1 VFGRN
6 FGALNN
12 MNARA
17 SVEASVC
24 ATTTWRSDSSV
35 LCSIRAG
42 IGKDLAVSVELQ
54 ESSVKRASTV
64 TQVFS
69 YDVAR
74 IQSWI
79 FFQWAPNYEY
89 NHPPA
94 TGRNSISVLGINF
107 GTASYS
113 DSGRHGDTV
122 AEATGWISDSTL
134 RVRFAAGVGAELYL
148 GVTTP
153 SGVGA
158 NNRGFSYGKPVITRR
173 HIEPSRSALVG
184 PANSPLS
191 GNSTTTIAGFNFGTV
206 DYSGQ
211 AKLGGTAITNVLT
224 NWKSDTMIAIRTPPG
239 ACVGVEVSLTV
250 AKQVDTHTKAWSYD
264 APEFTSPPGAAVNG
278 SAINSPTTGG
288 KTVTVLGINMG
299 AWDLTGQGKYGGT
312 SGEATKWTSDS
323 SVAFKSP
330 SGFAAG
336 LTVAFSVCG
345 QSGRVRRQ
353 LSYDAPTVTDQ
364 SPSNGPSAG
373 GGTITLF
380 GNNFGT
386 LDFTGRAS
394 VGTHSNQSLVYLDG
408 DGGLVAY
415 NVTGATTCEST
426 RWLSET
432 SARCKVSAGAGV
444 QYGVAFTVGQ
454 SIGTQ
459 QTGHFFSYDIPVMT
473 GAFPAN
479 GPAYGGENVTLRF
492 GGSLTTYSITML
504 GRDFGRVDYTPKAR
518 LGDTDCMAAKWLSS
532 SSLVCKIPGGGCKDV
547 SIAVSVL
554 GYNNGTQYGVATKQF
569 SYDAPALSTID
580 AGNNTGPTTGGA
592 NFQIN
597 GKNFGP
603 GIHSIVYRIGSTNM
617 NETTW
622 ISDTFVMGKVPA
634 GVGRA
639 LTLAISV
646 CGNQGALSRVYSY
659 SAPNVTGAAGG
670 EVNQMLFTG
679 KRTGDAMDPAPSVPL
694 VVQTGGSTVS
704 VTGAYFGQADYS
716 ASVRFASTAGIRTN
730 WTSDTAIEAVNP
742 SGVCANH
749 HLVATVGVQSG
760 TLKDA
765 FCYDIPF
772 VTAGTGQW
780 RNRPTT
786 GSQSIS
792 LLGVNFGSAQYSP
805 AGRVIWTE
813 LKSEWSSST
822 PDGLKNYTGTACMG
836 TGWISFSSVS
846 CKYPAG
852 IYPNHIVR
860 FTICGEGTNNNETTF
875 SYDEPKILRLHH
887 GNSPAS
893 GQVSMHV
900 TGLNFGTADYSAQM
914 YVGHTKSKVYDAT
927 NASQT
932 VFMAINWYSDSSLY
946 AKTPPGLGL
955 ELGIILFHNVSDR
968 LAGTLQGLYSYDGP
982 TISSVAQANSPA
994 IGAINITISGA
1005 NYGMQDWAAPPLSS
1019 SQIQGLLR
1027 AGGTASDSTYWVSDS
1042 SLLGLLSPGVC
1053 LRRPLAVSV
1062 MTLVGTASGGF
1073 SFDKPVIYWND
1084 TSKMFSGPLVDNGDG
1099 ATFTPNAPAV
1109 GNQNVT
1115 LGGYNFGKN
1124 DFTVKARIGATSL
1137 LLMQWSSDTAV
1148 VGLVAPGVCR
1158 SLNTSMV
1165 VCNQVATSS
1174 KVFSYNRPQVDMN
1187 GTHTPTTG
1195 KQVLVLNGLN
1205 YGANSYSPS
1214 VRLGVSSGQAT
1225 HWTSDTVV
1233 LVQVAAGITQSLV
1246 MVSTVCEQV
1255 GTQQATNSYFSYDG
1269 PQTSSMK
1276 GNGPATGGTFLTV
1289 AGSDFG
1295 TARYTGGA
1303 RIGNGNQNNTIF
1315 GATAAEA
1322 TGWRSDSAITAKLPA
1337 GVSHLL
1343 GVTFTVG
1350 LQRGTSSAHF
1360 TFDVPKPAAVKLA
1373 NGPALGTTSM
1383 TISGSNFG
1391 MADYSGKSAI
1401 GYTSAETSVW
1411 GSTTSLLAKL
1421 AAGVGHGHE
1430 VVVTV
1435 GDTILD
1441 ANAQPPMEGVIID
1454 HRAYGTQESLFSYDA
1469 PAVTSTL
1476 SYVLATTGQ
1485 ESLTVLGGSF
1495 ATWANSAQARLG
1507 HSAAEALNWN
1517 SDSQLTLKVPAGCGK
1532 EKSIVV
1538 TSQLRTGSLSKAVSY
1553 HVPKLSSVATPNLA
1567 TSGRFRFISVS
1578 GSNFVQHETSSRS
1591 SVGKTAAIQTLWA
1604 SETTVRSSPSAGSCS
1619 GLEVVVSVCTQV
1631 GTLSQAVSYDKPA
1644 LRAISGTNSRKT
1656 GGSTSTVS
1664 GTNFA
1669 TSDISGRFRF
1679 ESAAESTRWRS
1690 DSSVMARA
1698 PAGHDG
1704 MLKIV
1709 FTACHAM
1716 STLTGAFTF
1725 DSPVITKGHPT
1736 NGPALATT
1744 LTAYGLNF
1752 AKADYSAKTRLGG
1765 SAVGTTAWTS
1775 DSAVASFAHSGVG
1788 GLHDVVFT
1796 IATQLNSL
1804 ERVFTFD
1811 DPVITTVLG
1820 TNGMATGGT
1829 DISIYGMNFG
1839 KWDDSATAKVGG
1851 NACASTRWVSNSHM
1865 ICKAPAGLCQNK
1877 DISIEYP
1884 NGKSGLYSKVFSYN
1898 GPSVTVASLGNGPA
1912 TGRNDVTVMGSN
1924 FGTAEYSQRVSVVGG
1939 GYVIPAQ
1946 TTWLADDTLSAKM
1959 PAGGG
1964 INMALTAEVCQVRST
1979 LARAYCYDVPSVSAI
1994 NSKSANTWDPVTMSN
2009 APQTG
2014 GSTTTVFGQNFGAFD
2029 LSMESTIGGTKT
2041 LMSRWI
2047 SDSSLIVR
2055 VPPGVEQGA
2064 AVDVYLKE
2072 AGHKMASLTL
2082 SFSFDTPMI
2091 TAVSPA
2097 PAEAQSTI
2105 TISGTNMGAW
2115 DTSPTV
2121 QIGGTVCE
2129 AAAWASWS
2137 SVLCKTPA
2145 GVGGVHDVEIVV
2157 AGHGASLVDALTYG
2171 PPRVKSAQLPNG
2183 PLSGGTTVT
2192 VFGTGFGGSNTSPN
2206 AKFGG
2211 TQCITTIWRSATS
2224 LTCTLSAGIG
2234 RAAVTVEESST
2245 GTVYTGS
2252 KSDAFFYDSP
2262 KPTSVLAGN
2271 APGTG
2276 GVTLS
2281 IMGSNFGS
2289 YVPAS
2294 SADSLKARLGNN
2306 PCRTTTWTSD
2316 TAASCVVPDGIGVA
2330 PLTLDLAGSAGRLE
2344 EAVIY
2349 DGFYVTSISPRN
2361 SPTAGG
2367 SSVTVTGV
2375 MLGTQD
2381 SLPKVMFGARA
2392 GTVKW
2397 ISPTSVI
2404 VETPA
2409 HVKEWRGTDVTVT
2422 VDRAHLF
2429 QNYFSYDRAIIT
2441 SVKPSKGELL
2451 GGNVVTIFGSNFG
2464 NVATPFTIMI
2474 GDVNCTKVTYISD
2487 QRCTCQAPPHP
2498 SYTLVSVSYAHASVS
2513 WLSAK
2518 EMATYPDYVFKLS
2531 DAYEYKVYNG
2541 PNTIGTPVSTAVTA
2555 GAAATLALGGGTK
2568 MSIPAGA
2575 FSVPVDVSLAAIA
2588 PFKGAEPAPG
2598 NSFASDLLV
2607 FNTADANGTY
2617 VAPAA
2622 PISVAM
2628 PVKLN
2633 SRRAPG
2639 PASELSGISQVSLR
2653 MSVDALLLNLS
2664 ESAPPSRRRL
2674 LQANANPRGAWLDKC
2689 TGSWKAVCSTEV
2701 NKDTNAVQGDIPQS
2715 VFSDKCFNPSSSC
2728 TPAIIAADQCEGA
2741 GGTFAAMAFE
2751 QDPCPAKSGSE
2762 NNNVGL
2768 IVGVV
2773 VGGVAA
2779 LLILVGSLF
2788 WYRRKLA
2795 QEEEED
2801 ASYAS
2806 SKSYSDDEEIGS
2818 QYTSRSGSYPP
2829 SPRLQIM
2836 PGSGM
2841 YMTGGST
2848 GMPGSGLY
2856 LPPPSAYELPG
2867 GSLGMPGSGMY
2878 LPPSLYQQ
2886 MGSAQ
2891 PMGDPLQY
2899 MGSQYGDSQATL
2911 GGMGL
2916 PPPVFSEGMGIGAM
2930 ASGSPQG
2937 YYSGYRAPSRP
2948 VDERQM

>member
-1 VFGRN
+1 
-6 FGALNN
+6 
-12 MNARA
+12 
-17 SVEASVC
+17 
-24 ATTTWRSDSSV
+24 V

-42 IGKDLAVSVELQ
+42 IGKDVEVSVELQ
-54 ESSVKRASTV
+54 ENSVKRASTV

-74 IQSWI
+74 IDSWI
-79 FFQWAPNYEY
+79 FFQWSPAYPY

-107 GTASYS
+107 GTSIYS
-113 DSGRHGDTV
+113 DSGRLGNT
-122 AEATGWISDSTL
+122 ASEATEWVSDSTL
-134 RVRFAAGVGAELYL
+134 KLRFAAGVGAALYF

-173 HIEPSRSALVG
+173 HIDAGTALVG

-191 GNSTTTIAGFNFGTV
+191 GNSTTTISGFNFGTV
-206 DYSGQ
+206 DYTGQ
-211 AKLGGTAITNVLT
+211 AKLGGTAINKVLT
-224 NWKSDTMIAIRTPPG
+224 NWQSDTMIAIRTPPG
-239 ACVGVEVSLTV
+239 ACVGVDVSLTV
-250 AKQVDTHTKAWSYD
+250 AQQVDTHTKAWSYD
-264 APEFTSPPGAAVNG
+264 APEFSSPPGAAVNG

-336 LTVAFSVCG
+336 HTAAFSVCG
-345 QSGRVRRQ
+345 QSASVRKQ
-353 LSYDAPTVTDQ
+353 LSYDVPTVTDQ

-415 NVTGATTCEST
+415 NVTGATACEST

-454 SIGTQ
+454 NIGTQ

-492 GGSLTTYSITML
+492 GGPLTTYSITML

-580 AGNNTGPTTGGA
+580 AGNNTGPTSGGA
-592 NFQIN
+592 DFQIN

-603 GIHSIVYRIGSTNM
+603 GIQSIVYRIGSTSM

-622 ISDTFVMGKVPA
+622 ISDTFVKGKVPA
-634 GVGRA
+634 GVGKA

-646 CGNQGALSRVYSY
+646 CGSHGALSRVYSY

-670 EVNQMLFTG
+670 EVNQLFFTG
-679 KRTGDAMDPAPSVPL
+679 TRTGGAMDPAPSVPL

-716 ASVRFASTAGIRTN
+716 ARVRFASTAGIRTN

-742 SGVCANH
+742 SGACANH
-749 HLVATVGVQSG
+749 HLVATVGVQTG
-760 TLKDA
+760 TLEDA

-772 VTAGTGQW
+772 VTAGTSKW
-780 RNRPTT
+780 LNRPTT
-786 GSQSIS
+786 GGQSIS
-792 LLGVNFGSAQYSP
+792 LLGVNFGTAHYSP

-813 LKSEWSSST
+813 LKSEWTSTT

-846 CKYPAG
+846 CKYPQG
-852 IYPNHIVR
+852 IYPNHVVR

-875 SYDEPKILRLHH
+875 SYDEPKITQIHF

-900 TGLNFGTADYSAQM
+900 TGFNFGTADYSAQM
-914 YVGHTKSKVYDAT
+914 FVGHTKSKVYDAT

-932 VFMAINWYSDSSLY
+932 QFMAINWYSDSSLY

-968 LAGTLQGLYSYDGP
+968 LAGTLQGLYSYDRP
-982 TISSVAQANSPA
+982 TISSRAQANSPA
-994 IGAINITISGA
+994 IGAINITITGA

-1053 LRRPLAVSV
+1053 PFRPLAVSV

-1099 ATFTPNAPAV
+1099 ATFTPNAPAA
-1109 GNQNVT
+1109 GNQNAT
-1115 LGGYNFGKN
+1115 IGGVNFGKN
-1124 DFTVKARIGATSL
+1124 DYTVKARIGATSL

-1187 GTHTPTTG
+1187 GTNTPTTG

-1233 LVQVAAGITQSLV
+1233 RVQVAAGITQPLV

-1269 PQTSSMK
+1269 PQTSSMN
-1276 GNGPATGGTFLTV
+1276 GNGPSTGGTFLTV

-1303 RIGNGNQNNTIF
+1303 RIGNGNQNNTVF
-1315 GATAAEA
+1315 GATAAQA

-1350 LQRGTSSAHF
+1350 LQLGTSSAHF
-1360 TFDVPKPAAVKLA
+1360 TFDAPKPSAVKLA
-1373 NGPALGTTSM
+1373 NGPSSGTTSM

-1391 MADYSGKSAI
+1391 TADYSGNSAI
-1401 GYTSAETSVW
+1401 GDTSAETSVW
-1411 GSTTSLLAKL
+1411 GSTTSVIAKL
-1421 AAGVGHGHE
+1421 AAGVSVGHE

-1441 ANAQPPMEGVIID
+1441 AKAQAPMGVIID
-1454 HRAYGTQESLFSYDA
+1454 HRAYRTTESLFSYDA

-1476 SYVLATTGQ
+1476 SYELKTMGQ
-1485 ESLTVLGGSF
+1485 ETLTVRGGSF

-1507 HSAAEALNWN
+1507 HSAAEAMNWN

-1532 EKSIVV
+1532 DKSVAV
-1538 TSQLRTGSLSKAVSY
+1538 TSQLRTGSLSKAVTY
-1553 HVPKLSSVATPNLA
+1553 QVPTLSSVAAPNLA
-1567 TSGRFRFISVS
+1567 TAGGFRFISVS
-1578 GSNFVQHETSSRS
+1578 GSNFVQYETSSRS
-1591 SVGKTAAIQTLWA
+1591 SVGKTAAIRTLWA
-1604 SETTVRSSPSAGSCS
+1604 SDTTVRSSPNAGSCS
-1619 GLEVVVSVCTQV
+1619 ELEVVVTVCNQV
-1631 GTLSQAVSYDKPA
+1631 NTLSRAVSYDKPA
-1644 LRAISGTNSRKT
+1644 LRAISGTNSPKT
-1656 GGSTSTVS
+1656 GGLTSTVS
-1664 GTNFA
+1664 GANFA
-1669 TSDISGRFRF
+1669 TVDISGSFRF
-1679 ESAAESTRWRS
+1679 ESAAESTRWKS

-1704 MLKIV
+1704 MLQIV
-1709 FTACHAM
+1709 FTACHGM

-1752 AKADYSAKTRLGG
+1752 AKADYSAKTRIGG

-1788 GLHDVVFT
+1788 GSHDMVFT
-1796 IATQLNSL
+1796 IAKQFNSL
-1804 ERVFTFD
+1804 KTVFTFD
-1811 DPVITTVLG
+1811 DPVITNVLG

-1829 DISIYGMNFG
+1829 DISIYGVNFG
-1839 KWDDSATAKVGG
+1839 KWDNSATAKVGG
-1851 NACASTRWVSNSHM
+1851 SACTSTRWVSNSHM
-1865 ICKAPAGLCQNK
+1865 ICKAPAGLCHNK
-1877 DISIEYP
+1877 DISIEYA
-1884 NGKSGLYSKVFSYN
+1884 NGKRGLYSEVFDYN
-1898 GPSVTVASLGNGPA
+1898 GPTVTVASLGNGPA
-1912 TGRNDVTVMGSN
+1912 SGKNDVTVMGSN

-1939 GYVIPAQ
+1939 GYVIPSQ
-1946 TTWLADDTLSAKM
+1946 TTWLADDTLLAKM

-1964 INMALTAEVCQVRST
+1964 INMALTAEVCQLRST
-1979 LARAYCYDVPSVSAI
+1979 LAIAYCYDVPSVSAI
-1994 NSKSANTWDPVTMSN
+1994 NSQSANRWDPMTMSN
-2009 APQTG
+2009 SPQTG
-2014 GSTTTVFGQNFGAFD
+2014 GSTTTVYGQNFGAFD
-2029 LSMESTIGGTKT
+2029 LSLVSSIGGTKT

-2047 SDSSLIVR
+2047 SDSSLIIR
-2055 VPPGVEQGA
+2055 VPPGVEQGG

-2082 SFSFDTPMI
+2082 SFSFDTPVI
-2091 TAVSPA
+2091 TSVSPA

-2115 DTSPTV
+2115 DTSPAVT
-2121 QIGGTVCE
+2121 IGGTVCE
-2129 AAAWASWS
+2129 AVSWASWS

-2145 GVGGVHDVEIVV
+2145 GVGGVHDVEVVV
-2157 AGHGASLVDALTYG
+2157 AGQGASLVDALTYG
-2171 PPRVKSAQLPNG
+2171 PPRVRSAQLPNG
-2183 PLSGGTTVT
+2183 PLSGGTRVT
-2192 VFGTGFGGSNTSPN
+2192 VFGTGFGGSDTSPN

-2211 TQCITTIWRSATS
+2211 TQCITTTWRSATS

-2262 KPTSVLAGN
+2262 KPTSVLARN

-2294 SADSLKARLGNN
+2294 PADALKARLGNN

-2316 TAASCVVPDGIGVA
+2316 TAASCVAPDGIGVA
-2330 PLTLDLAGSAGRLE
+2330 PLTLDLAGSVGRLE

-2349 DGFYVTSISPRN
+2349 DGFYVKSISPRN

-2367 SSVTVTGV
+2367 SSLTVTGV

-2381 SLPKVMFGARA
+2381 SLPKVEFGAKS

-2409 HVKEWRGTDVTVT
+2409 HVKEWLGTSVTVT
-2422 VDRAHLF
+2422 VDRAQLF
-2429 QNYFSYDRAIIT
+2429 QNYFSYDGVIIT
-2441 SVKPSKGELL
+2441 SVKPH
-2451 GGNVVTIFGSNFG
+2451 FGSTMH
-2464 NVATPFTIMI
+2464 VPSSTIYF
-2474 GDVNCTKVTYISD
+2474 VRPSLCVLCT
-2487 QRCTCQAPPHP
+2487 R
-2498 SYTLVSVSYAHASVS
+2498 
-2513 WLSAK
+2513 
-2518 EMATYPDYVFKLS
+2518 
-2531 DAYEYKVYNG
+2531 
-2541 PNTIGTPVSTAVTA
+2541 
-2555 GAAATLALGGGTK
+2555 
-2568 MSIPAGA
+2568 
-2575 FSVPVDVSLAAIA
+2575 
-2588 PFKGAEPAPG
+2588 
-2598 NSFASDLLV
+2598 
-2607 FNTADANGTY
+2607 
-2617 VAPAA
+2617 
-2622 PISVAM
+2622 
-2628 PVKLN
+2628 
-2633 SRRAPG
+2633 
-2639 PASELSGISQVSLR
+2639 
-2653 MSVDALLLNLS
+2653 
-2664 ESAPPSRRRL
+2664 
-2674 LQANANPRGAWLDKC
+2674 
-2689 TGSWKAVCSTEV
+2689 
-2701 NKDTNAVQGDIPQS
+2701 
-2715 VFSDKCFNPSSSC
+2715 KCFV
-2728 TPAIIAADQCEGA
+2728 DECE
-2741 GGTFAAMAFE
+2741 TNDCISRLRL
-2751 QDPCPAKSGSE
+2751 Q
-2762 NNNVGL
+2762 
-2768 IVGVV
+2768 V
-2773 VGGVAA
+2773 VGC
-2779 LLILVGSLF
+2779 L
-2788 WYRRKLA
+2788 
-2795 QEEEED
+2795 
-2801 ASYAS
+2801 
-2806 SKSYSDDEEIGS
+2806 
-2818 QYTSRSGSYPP
+2818 
-2829 SPRLQIM
+2829 
-2836 PGSGM
+2836 
-2841 YMTGGST
+2841 
-2848 GMPGSGLY
+2848 
-2856 LPPPSAYELPG
+2856 
-2867 GSLGMPGSGMY
+2867 
-2878 LPPSLYQQ
+2878 
-2886 MGSAQ
+2886 
-2891 PMGDPLQY
+2891 
-2899 MGSQYGDSQATL
+2899 
-2911 GGMGL
+2911 
-2916 PPPVFSEGMGIGAM
+2916 
-2930 ASGSPQG
+2930 
-2937 YYSGYRAPSRP
+2937 
-2948 VDERQM
+2948 